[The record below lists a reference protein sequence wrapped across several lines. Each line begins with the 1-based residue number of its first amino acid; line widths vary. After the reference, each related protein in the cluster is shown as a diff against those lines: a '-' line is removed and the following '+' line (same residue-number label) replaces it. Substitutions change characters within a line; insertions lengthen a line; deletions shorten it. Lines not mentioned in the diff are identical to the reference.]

1 MMDIIGWA
9 FIIMVIVFLL
19 GTMYSIANN
28 IVFRS
33 IDDYDEN
40 EVFEE

>member
-9 FIIMVIVFLL
+9 FIIMVIGFFMV
-19 GTMYSIANN
+19 TMYSIANN
-28 IVFRS
+28 IIFRS